1 MYQQILTLRDLN
13 IRRSEIWLMMGYR
26 GNEPTPEIEELMERL
41 LDEAISLCRPRVGY
55 VVKEG
60 KVLDGRQIMIG
71 EYIFKP
77 GRTITKYL
85 DDSTQYGVFVATAGE
100 EFEQWTASLD
110 DIVYR
115 YMADSIGSVIAEAA
129 VEYVTDKIREEAAK
143 DSLFIS
149 NNYSPGYCGW
159 SVTEQKSIFA
169 LLPENFCG
177 ISLNDSCLMH
187 PMKSVSGIVAIGN
200 HVEWRDYQCGICHL
214 IDCVKR
220 KVKK

>member
-85 DDSTQYGVFVATAGE
+85 DD
-100 EFEQWTASLD
+100 
-110 DIVYR
+110 
-115 YMADSIGSVIAEAA
+115 
-129 VEYVTDKIREEAAK
+129 
-143 DSLFIS
+143 
-149 NNYSPGYCGW
+149 
-159 SVTEQKSIFA
+159 
-169 LLPENFCG
+169 
-177 ISLNDSCLMH
+177 
-187 PMKSVSGIVAIGN
+187 
-200 HVEWRDYQCGICHL
+200 
-214 IDCVKR
+214 
-220 KVKK
+220 